1 MIQDLPLG
9 IIAFHI
15 VEYSELI
22 KIVIIC
28 SPYFIDAKIC
38 IFFFLHFILSELRML
53 LVIDR
58 SLEDSLPRWL

>member
-38 IFFFLHFILSELRML
+38 IFFFFTFYPL
-53 LVIDR
+53 
-58 SLEDSLPRWL
+58 